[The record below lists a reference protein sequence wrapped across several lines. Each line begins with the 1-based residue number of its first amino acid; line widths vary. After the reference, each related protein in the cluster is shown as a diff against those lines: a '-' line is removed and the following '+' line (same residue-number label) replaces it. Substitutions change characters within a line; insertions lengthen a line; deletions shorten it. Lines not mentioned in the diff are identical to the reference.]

1 MSESMLN
8 KDLEKFI
15 IDSGLEDVLL
25 SIKSLKDEFSSL
37 FTEFEKEFKELDENQ
52 EVVKIG
58 NKEFLVAGENP
69 DGTPILKEKKNDF
82 FEGITKKVKEEQHK
96 KFKENGNFDEEFW
109 KSLEY
114 IIYGDNAITD
124 FTITCQREG
133 EDAIQFKNI

>member
-58 NKEFLVAGENP
+58 DKEFLVAGENP
-69 DGTPILKEKKNDF
+69 DGTPILKEKKNGNYNVIKIDPNYVPDLK
-82 FEGITKKVKEEQHK
+82 EIKEVYKDYSKIAGAIAIENVRKVIDGK
-96 KFKENGNFDEEFW
+96 
-109 KSLEY
+109 
-114 IIYGDNAITD
+114 
-124 FTITCQREG
+124 
-133 EDAIQFKNI
+133 